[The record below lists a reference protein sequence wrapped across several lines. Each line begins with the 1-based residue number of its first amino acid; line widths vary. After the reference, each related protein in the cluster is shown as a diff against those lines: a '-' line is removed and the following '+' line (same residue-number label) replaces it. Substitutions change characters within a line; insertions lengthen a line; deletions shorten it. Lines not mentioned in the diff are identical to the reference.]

1 MTATDRRSPDAGPP
15 RRLRRAFVARGLLA
29 AAGAF
34 ALGPLG
40 ATGVLAVA
48 AWSAL
53 ALGAGTELLASA
65 VFLLRRRALR
75 PWR

>member
-1 MTATDRRSPDAGPP
+1 MSASDRRSPTAKPP
-15 RRLRRAFVARGLLA
+15 RRLPRAFVARGLLA
-29 AAGAF
+29 AAGAL

-48 AWSAL
+48 AWSAV
-53 ALGAGTELLASA
+53 ALGAGTELLASV